1 MSAND
6 LFVMH
11 PDASAMMGDGRVL
24 VALHNTDG
32 DVTSVES
39 EKPELAAVVMGFSRP
54 MALSTLGE
62 RFPYFPHDTLTSA
75 VELLRAGGL
84 LIEASEV
91 LTDESVEQE
100 MMVASARALATS
112 ARKIEEELTALEP
125 SANAVR
131 LRRRLRSVEAQ
142 ASLVA
147 TELGVRRS
155 LAPPPRASL
164 PRDAK

>member
-1 MSAND
+1 MTANDD

-24 VALHNTDG
+24 VALHNAEG
-32 DVTSVES
+32 AVTSVES

-54 MALSTLGE
+54 MALSSLGE

-75 VELLRAGGL
+75 VDLLRVAGLLIGASELLR
-84 LIEASEV
+84 
-91 LTDESVEQE
+91 DESVEQE
-100 MMVASARALATS
+100 MMVESARALAKS
-112 ARKIEEELTALEP
+112 AKKIEEELTALGP
-125 SANAVR
+125 SSNAVR

-155 LAPPPRASL
+155 MSPPH
-164 PRDAK
+164 

>member
-24 VALHNTDG
+24 VALHNDDG
-32 DVTSVES
+32 EVTSVES
-39 EKPELAAVVMGFSRP
+39 EKPELAAVVLGFSRP
-54 MALSTLGE
+54 MALSSLGE

-75 VELLRAGGL
+75 VNLLRAGGL
-84 LIEASEV
+84 LIEAAEV
-91 LTDESVEQE
+91 LTNQSVEQE

-112 ARKIEEELTALEP
+112 ARKIEEELTALGP
-125 SANAVR
+125 SSNAVR

-147 TELGVRRS
+147 SELGVRRS
-155 LAPPPRASL
+155 LLPPQY
-164 PRDAK
+164 

>member
-24 VALHNTDG
+24 VALHNDDG
-32 DVTSVES
+32 EVTSVES

-54 MALSTLGE
+54 MALSSLGE

-75 VELLRAGGL
+75 VDLLRAGGL
-84 LIEASEV
+84 LIEASEI
-91 LTDESVEQE
+91 LTNQSVEQE

-112 ARKIEEELTALEP
+112 ARKIEEELTALGP
-125 SANAVR
+125 SSNAVR

-155 LAPPPRASL
+155 MLPPHH
-164 PRDAK
+164 

>member
-24 VALHNTDG
+24 VALHNPDG

-91 LTDESVEQE
+91 LTDESGEQE